1 MKGFLNRLARSII
14 ATADVIARLTE
25 DQPSDKTLPRAG
37 SDNRITNEHS
47 LEDEEPLRTEVV
59 TQPKQVLVRSEPPRS
74 GPFSDPLREKASA
87 DQSQTIV
94 HPDDIA
100 AEPEASPE
108 EHWISFADTTDLAE
122 SDIYLDTTYT
132 TGPGLNEIDSEESPL
147 LSTDGLN
154 DANVLL
160 NPGPELPA
168 ANPAA
173 ALVGGNPQ
181 VASEGEESLGRQY
194 SGFDIS
200 LSDLEKRSESTWQE
214 DSEPPYASTVRQ
226 ESEPLGQALF
236 QEAVQEIE
244 RDQASLAFDL
254 TLTDLED
261 RQQSTWYDPSKD
273 TPAEESTNSPTN
285 LPTCVNEDPKS
296 RISPQVTSFSQQA
309 STANPGRQGERRPQ
323 EAPDDYWV
331 FHRTQLRPD
340 GLEEL
345 QLRDSGAQAW
355 DLHCDHE
362 DYIWAL
368 DGVGYFDNIWNVE
381 GFFESMVGEAE
392 DRYYE
397 ALYWS
402 EYQGE

>member
-1 MKGFLNRLARSII
+1 MKGFLNRIARSII

-37 SDNRITNEHS
+37 RDNEITNEYS
-47 LEDEEPLRTEVV
+47 FEDKEPFPTEVV
-59 TQPKQVLVRSEPPRS
+59 TQPKQVLVRSGPPAS
-74 GPFSDPLREKASA
+74 NPFSDPLSEKASA

-94 HPDDIA
+94 PPDDSA

-108 EHWISFADTTDLAE
+108 EHWISFAYTTDLVE
-122 SDIYLDTTYT
+122 SDIYLDTTCT

-160 NPGPELPA
+160 NSGPELPA
-168 ANPAA
+168 DTPAA
-173 ALVGGNPQ
+173 AVVGGNPQ
-181 VASEGEESLGRQY
+181 VASGSEASSGRQY
-194 SGFDIS
+194 LGFDIS

-214 DSEPPYASTVRQ
+214 DSAPPYASTVQ
-226 ESEPLGQALF
+226 PEPELLGLALF

-244 RDQASLAFDL
+244 RGQGSLEFDL

-261 RQQSTWYDPSKD
+261 RQQSTWYDSPNNA
-273 TPAEESTNSPTN
+273 PAEKSTNSPTN
-285 LPTCVNEDPKS
+285 VESGINGDHKS
-296 RISPQVTSFSQQA
+296 RLDSQVTSFSQQA
-309 STANPGRQGERRPQ
+309 STQSPGIKGAANLH
-323 EAPDDYWV
+323 EAADDYWV
-331 FHRTQLRPD
+331 FRRIQLRPD
-340 GLEEL
+340 GLQEL
-345 QLRDSGAQAW
+345 QLRQSGALAW
-355 DLHCDHE
+355 DLRWDPE

-392 DRYYE
+392 DRCQE
-397 ALYWS
+397 ALYWP
-402 EYQGE
+402 EYQDE

>member
-1 MKGFLNRLARSII
+1 
-14 ATADVIARLTE
+14 
-25 DQPSDKTLPRAG
+25 
-37 SDNRITNEHS
+37 
-47 LEDEEPLRTEVV
+47 
-59 TQPKQVLVRSEPPRS
+59 
-74 GPFSDPLREKASA
+74 
-87 DQSQTIV
+87 
-94 HPDDIA
+94 
-100 AEPEASPE
+100 
-108 EHWISFADTTDLAE
+108 
-122 SDIYLDTTYT
+122 
-132 TGPGLNEIDSEESPL
+132 
-147 LSTDGLN
+147 
-154 DANVLL
+154 
-160 NPGPELPA
+160 
-168 ANPAA
+168 
-173 ALVGGNPQ
+173 
-181 VASEGEESLGRQY
+181 
-194 SGFDIS
+194 
-200 LSDLEKRSESTWQE
+200 
-214 DSEPPYASTVRQ
+214 
-226 ESEPLGQALF
+226 
-236 QEAVQEIE
+236 
-244 RDQASLAFDL
+244 
-254 TLTDLED
+254 
-261 RQQSTWYDPSKD
+261 
-273 TPAEESTNSPTN
+273 

>member
-1 MKGFLNRLARSII
+1 MKGFLNRIARSII
-14 ATADVIARLTE
+14 ASAEAIVRLTE
-25 DQPSDKTLPRAG
+25 DQPSDKTLPRAV
-37 SDNRITNEHS
+37 SDNGIANECRT
-47 LEDEEPLRTEVV
+47 EGKEPLSTEVG
-59 TQPKQVLVRSEPPRS
+59 TQAKQDLVRSEPPTS
-74 GPFSDPLREKASA
+74 GPFSDPLREKPSA
-87 DQSQTIV
+87 DQLQTIV
-94 HPDDIA
+94 QPEESA
-100 AEPEASPE
+100 AESEASPE
-108 EHWISFADTTDLAE
+108 EHWISLADTTELVE
-122 SDIYLDTTYT
+122 SDIYLDTTCT
-132 TGPGLNEIDSEESPL
+132 TGPEHNEMDSGESPL

-154 DANVLL
+154 DANDLL

-168 ANPAA
+168 DTPAA

-181 VASEGEESLGRQY
+181 VASEGEASLGREY

-200 LSDLEKRSESTWQE
+200 LSDLETRSESTWQE
-214 DSEPPYASTVRQ
+214 DSEPPCASTLQ
-226 ESEPLGQALF
+226 PESKPLGQALF

-244 RDQASLAFDL
+244 RGQASLEFDL
-254 TLTDLED
+254 ALTDLED
-261 RQQSTWYDPSKD
+261 RQQSTWDHPSEAAP
-273 TPAEESTNSPTN
+273 TEESTTSPIN
-285 LPTCVNEDPKS
+285 APPCVNEDPRS
-296 RISPQVTSFSQQA
+296 RTGSQGTSFSQQA
-309 STANPGRQGERRPQ
+309 STTNPGSQGERRPQ

-331 FHRTQLRPD
+331 FHRIKLRPD

-345 QLRDSGAQAW
+345 QLRESGSLAC
-355 DLHCDHE
+355 DVDCDHE